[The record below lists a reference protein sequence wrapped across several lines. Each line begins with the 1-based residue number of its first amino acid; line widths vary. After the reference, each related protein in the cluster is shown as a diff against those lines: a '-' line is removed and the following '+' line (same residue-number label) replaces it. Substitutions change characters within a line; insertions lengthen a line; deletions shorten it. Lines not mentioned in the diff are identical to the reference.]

1 MKSNKYLNGVL
12 SVIAVCLVVITM
24 AITGLIPK
32 ANAGNLP
39 NKQTVSVPLNPDGS
53 INVKLV
59 NTGTLDV
66 NIDEV
71 GGYSTYG
78 TVEVKIKN

>member
-1 MKSNKYLNGVL
+1 MKSNKYLNAVL

-24 AITGLIPK
+24 SITGLISK

-39 NKQTVSVPLNPDGS
+39 SKQSVLVPLNPDGS

-59 NTGTLDV
+59 NAETLNV

-71 GGYSTYG
+71 GGYSTFG
-78 TVEVKIKN
+78 TVDVKIKN